1 MRHGFSRSYSIVIK
15 HLNSANLN
23 FYLSVNNVSALPAV
37 TFMYRE
43 KLKYFASNILTSAI
57 RAMIS
62 TTVIH
67 FINNLCSFTLRNR
80 VEGCDNFGPCRK
92 LVSVYLVA
100 TLRKWESFRLYVLFA
115 S

>member
-1 MRHGFSRSYSIVIK
+1 
-15 HLNSANLN
+15 
-23 FYLSVNNVSALPAV
+23 
-37 TFMYRE
+37 MYRE

-62 TTVIH
+62 TNVIH